1 MNTVAV
7 ETDREETIALTAELA
22 HLQYWGFNNFAT
34 EMGRFVFPGVGFLV
48 GLAMFCLNPVWWI
61 AGPVFSAIGLHRLE
75 KGDFT
80 GARKAL
86 RWGRGVNW
94 AIVFAVVFWGF
105 LALRSKA
112 GR

>member
-1 MNTVAV
+1 MDTKERVETVALA
-7 ETDREETIALTAELA
+7 EALTQLEC
-22 HLQYWGFNNFAT
+22 WGFHNVAT
-34 EMGRFVFPGVGFLV
+34 EIGSILFPGAGLLS
-48 GLAMFCLNPVWWI
+48 GLALFGFSPVRWI
-61 AGPVFSAIGLHRLE
+61 VGPLVAALGLHRLE

-112 GR
+112 GQ